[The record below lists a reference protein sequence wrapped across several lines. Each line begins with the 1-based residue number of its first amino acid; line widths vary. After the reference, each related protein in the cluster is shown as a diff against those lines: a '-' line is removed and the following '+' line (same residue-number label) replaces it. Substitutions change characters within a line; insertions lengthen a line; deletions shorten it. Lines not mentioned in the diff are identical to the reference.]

1 MKSTMMN
8 VPLTTAAI
16 MRHGSTVH
24 GSATVRTLQP
34 DGSVTT
40 GTFAEIGRRAA
51 QLANALRGSGVTG
64 DERVATFM
72 WNNQEHVEAYCA
84 VPSMG
89 AVLHTL
95 NLRLTPEQI
104 VYIGNHAEDRVVIVD
119 GSVVPLLAPVLPQ
132 LSSVHTVIVTGD
144 VDLAPLRRDGLAV
157 VGYEE
162 FIADQPETFDWPDL
176 DEQSAA
182 AMCYTS
188 GTTGNPKG
196 VAYSHRS
203 TYLHSMAACA
213 ADGLRVSSDDRVLA
227 IVPMFH
233 ANAWGLVY
241 AAFLA
246 GADLLMPER
255 FLQAE
260 PLVRLIDG
268 EKPTIAGAVPTIWN
282 DVLHFLE
289 THASYDVTSLNL
301 VACGGS
307 AVPLHLMKAF
317 QEKYGIHVVQA
328 WGMTETS
335 PLASIARPSASL
347 DVDEQ
352 WRLRATQ
359 GRPVAGVEL
368 RIVDDG
374 GNVLPHDGASVGE
387 LQVRGPW
394 ITGSY
399 FGEDEDTDKFED
411 GWLRTGDV
419 GRVDERSFVTLTDR
433 TKDVIKSGGEWIS
446 SVELELLLAGHP
458 DVLEVTVI
466 GVPDEKWQERPLA
479 VVVVREGRDPSPA
492 DLRDFLDGK
501 VAKWWLPERWSFVSE
516 VPKTSVGK
524 FDKKRLRSSH
534 SDGELTVVE
543 I

>member
-1 MKSTMMN
+1 MESTMMDA
-8 VPLTTAAI
+8 PLTTAAI
-16 MRHGSTVH
+16 LRHGARVH
-24 GSATVRTLQP
+24 PAATVRTLQP
-34 DGSVTT
+34 DGSVKV
-40 GTFAEIGRRAA
+40 GTFAEVSRRAA
-51 QLANALRGSGVTG
+51 QLAHALRACGVTG

-104 VYIGNHAEDRVVIVD
+104 VYIGNHADDKVVIVD
-119 GSVVPLLAPVLPQ
+119 GSVVPLLAAVLPQ
-132 LSSVHTVIVTGD
+132 IKSIHTVVVTGD
-144 VDLAPLRRDGLAV
+144 VDLAPLHRDGVNV
-157 VGYEE
+157 VGYED
-162 FIADQPETFDWPDL
+162 FIAGHPETFDWPEL
-176 DEQSAA
+176 EERSAA

-196 VAYSHRS
+196 VVYSHRS

-213 ADGLRVSSDDRVLA
+213 ADGLRVTSDDRILA

-241 AAFLA
+241 AAFMA

-268 EKPTIAGAVPTIWN
+268 ERPTIAGAVPTIWN
-282 DVLHFLE
+282 DVLNFLE
-289 THASYDVTSLNL
+289 SNPEHDISSLHL

-307 AVPLHLMKAF
+307 AVPLHLMQVF
-317 QEKYGIHVVQA
+317 EEKYGVQIIQA

-335 PLASIARPSASL
+335 PLASIARPPKSL
-347 DVDEQ
+347 GPDEQ

-368 RIVDDG
+368 RIVDDAG
-374 GNVLPHDGASVGE
+374 HELPHDDEAVGE

-394 ITGSY
+394 ITGGY
-399 FGEDEDTDKFED
+399 FGEEDAEKFTD

-419 GRVDERSFVTLTDR
+419 GRIDARHFVTLTDR

-458 DVLEVTVI
+458 NVREATVI
-466 GVPDEKWQERPLA
+466 GVPDVKWQERPLA
-479 VVVVREGRDPSPA
+479 VIVVQEGKDVTPEE
-492 DLRDFLDGK
+492 LRAFLDGK
-501 VAKWWLPERWSFVSE
+501 VAKWWLPERWTFVPE

-524 FDKKRLRSSH
+524 FDKKRLRAQH
-534 SDGELTVVE
+534 AAGELDVVE

>member
-1 MKSTMMN
+1 MRSTMMD
-8 VPLTTAAI
+8 VALTTAGI
-16 MRHGSTVH
+16 LRHGSTVH
-24 GSATVRTLQP
+24 GAATVRTLQP
-34 DGSVTT
+34 DGSVKV
-40 GTFAEIGRRAA
+40 GTFAEVGRRSA
-51 QLANALRGSGVTG
+51 QLANALRECGVTG
-64 DERVATFM
+64 DDRVATFM

-95 NLRLTPEQI
+95 NLRLTADQI
-104 VYIGNHAEDRVVIVD
+104 IYIANHADDQVVIVD

-132 LSSVHTVIVTGD
+132 LAAVHTVVVTGG
-144 VDLAPLRRDGLAV
+144 VDLTPLRRDGLTV
-157 VGYEE
+157 VGYED
-162 FIADQPETFDWPDL
+162 FIAGQPETFDWPDL
-176 DEQSAA
+176 DERSAA

-241 AAFLA
+241 AALMA

-260 PLVRLIDG
+260 PLVRLIDS

-289 THASYDVTSLNL
+289 AHPSFDVTSLDL

-307 AVPLHLMKAF
+307 AVPLHLMQEF
-317 QEKYGIHVVQA
+317 EEKYGINVVQA

-335 PLASIARPSASL
+335 PLASIARPSTSL
-347 DVDEQ
+347 DADEQ

-368 RIVDDG
+368 RIVDDEG
-374 GNVLPHDGASVGE
+374 HDLPHDDKSVGE
-387 LQVRGPW
+387 IQVRGPW

-399 FGEDEDTDKFED
+399 VGEEADDEKFHE

-419 GRVDERSFVTLTDR
+419 GRIDEHSFVTLTDR

-458 DVLEVTVI
+458 DVLEASVI

-479 VVVVREGRDPSPA
+479 AIVVRDGREPSPE
-492 DLRDFLDGK
+492 DLRRFLDGK
-501 VAKWWLPERWSFVSE
+501 VAKWWLPERWCFVSE

-524 FDKKRLRSSH
+524 FDKKRLRALH
-534 SDGELTVVE
+534 ADGELSVVE